1 MHFIGAGPGA
11 ADLVTVRAARIIA
24 SAPVCLYAGALV
36 PRELLDTAPP
46 GARLVDTA
54 DLDLDR
60 ITAELVAAHEAGL
73 DVARLHSGDPSIYSA
88 MAEQM
93 RRLDAAGVPYEVV
106 PGVPAFAAAA
116 ASLKRELTVPGVGQ
130 TVVLTRTSARSTPM
144 PPGEQLAAYAATGA
158 TLVLHLAVQR
168 IAELAPELAEHY
180 GDDVVG
186 DARGVQPA
194 HLLGHRA
201 VDRRVAGVQPR
212 HVVAGL
218 VRRDQLERDRV
229 EVEVGGVDQPGVG
242 RGGVEQLAGHQR
254 TGVQADRRRR
264 DEPRGPQRDQVRRPG
279 PRADEED
286 RHAVPPVV
294 PAETAGFPTLQMV
307 TGIADLQPV

>member
-1 MHFIGAGPGA
+1 MTVWFIGAGPGA
-11 ADLVTVRAARIIA
+11 ADLVTLRAARIIA

-36 PRELLDTAPP
+36 PRELLDTAPA

-54 DLDLDR
+54 DLDLDQ

-73 DVARLHSGDPSIYSA
+73 DVARLHSGDPSIWSA
-88 MAEQM
+88 VAEQM

-116 ASLKRELTVPGVGQ
+116 ATLKRELTVPGVGQ

-180 GDDVVG
+180 GDDGPVAVVARASRDDELVLRGTLADIAGQVEAAGVRRTAVVVVG
-186 DARGVQPA
+186 PVLTAEQFPDS
-194 HLLGHRA
+194 HLYSTTRC
-201 VDRRVAGVQPR
+201 R
-212 HVVAGL
+212 
-218 VRRDQLERDRV
+218 
-229 EVEVGGVDQPGVG
+229 
-242 RGGVEQLAGHQR
+242 
-254 TGVQADRRRR
+254 
-264 DEPRGPQRDQVRRPG
+264 
-279 PRADEED
+279 
-286 RHAVPPVV
+286 
-294 PAETAGFPTLQMV
+294 
-307 TGIADLQPV
+307 